1 MIDLTSIARE
11 AVQSSGQ
18 LDSEVE
24 SALSGSTRLAEA
36 IDDALRE
43 HVIARIEEIVEDHV
57 TSMVEDRL
65 NELDLPFI
73 ELMVS
78 RFLAPQRLWVD
89 KACT

>member
-18 LDSEVE
+18 LESEVE
-24 SALSGSTRLAEA
+24 RVLSDSSRLSQA

-43 HVIARIEEIVEDHV
+43 HVIERIEEIVEDHV

-65 NELDLPFI
+65 NELDLDEFI
-73 ELMVS
+73 GEVIDSL
-78 RFLAPQRLWVD
+78 D
-89 KACT
+89 

>member
-18 LDSEVE
+18 LESEVE
-24 SALSGSTRLAEA
+24 SALSGSSRLSQA

-43 HVIARIEEIVEDHV
+43 HVIERIGEIAEEHV

-65 NELDLPFI
+65 NELDLDEFI
-73 ELMVS
+73 GEVIDSL
-78 RFLAPQRLWVD
+78 D
-89 KACT
+89 

>member
-18 LDSEVE
+18 LESEVE
-24 SALSGSTRLAEA
+24 SSLSGSSRLSQA

-43 HVIARIEEIVEDHV
+43 HVIERIGEIAEEHV

-65 NELDLPFI
+65 NELELDEFI
-73 ELMVS
+73 GEVIDSL
-78 RFLAPQRLWVD
+78 D
-89 KACT
+89 

>member
-18 LDSEVE
+18 LESEVE
-24 SALSGSTRLAEA
+24 RVLSDSSRLSQA

-43 HVIARIEEIVEDHV
+43 HVIERIEEIVEEHV

-65 NELDLPFI
+65 NEL
-73 ELMVS
+73 ELDEFVGEVIDS
-78 RFLAPQRLWVD
+78 LD
-89 KACT
+89 

>member
-18 LDSEVE
+18 LESEVE
-24 SALSGSTRLAEA
+24 SALSGSSRLYQA

-43 HVIARIEEIVEDHV
+43 HVIERIGEIAEEHV

-65 NELDLPFI
+65 NELELDEFI
-73 ELMVS
+73 GEVIDSL
-78 RFLAPQRLWVD
+78 D
-89 KACT
+89 

>member
-18 LDSEVE
+18 LESEVE
-24 SALSGSTRLAEA
+24 RVLSDSSRLSQA

-43 HVIARIEEIVEDHV
+43 HVIERIEEIVEEHV

-65 NELDLPFI
+65 NGLDLDEFI
-73 ELMVS
+73 TEVIDSL
-78 RFLAPQRLWVD
+78 D
-89 KACT
+89 

>member
-18 LDSEVE
+18 LESEVE
-24 SALSGSTRLAEA
+24 SALSGASRLSQA

-43 HVIARIEEIVEDHV
+43 HVIERIGEIAEEHV

-65 NELDLPFI
+65 NELELDEFI
-73 ELMVS
+73 GEVIDSL
-78 RFLAPQRLWVD
+78 D
-89 KACT
+89 

>member
-18 LDSEVE
+18 LESEVE
-24 SALSGSTRLAEA
+24 RVLSDSSRLSQA

-43 HVIARIEEIVEDHV
+43 HVIERIGEIAEEHV

-65 NELDLPFI
+65 NELELDEFI
-73 ELMVS
+73 GEVIDSL
-78 RFLAPQRLWVD
+78 D
-89 KACT
+89 

>member
-11 AVQSSGQ
+11 AVQSCPYGQ

-24 SALSGSTRLAEA
+24 SALSSSTRLAEA
-36 IDDALRE
+36 IDEALRE

-65 NELDLPFI
+65 NELDLDEFI
-73 ELMVS
+73 SEVIDSL
-78 RFLAPQRLWVD
+78 D
-89 KACT
+89 